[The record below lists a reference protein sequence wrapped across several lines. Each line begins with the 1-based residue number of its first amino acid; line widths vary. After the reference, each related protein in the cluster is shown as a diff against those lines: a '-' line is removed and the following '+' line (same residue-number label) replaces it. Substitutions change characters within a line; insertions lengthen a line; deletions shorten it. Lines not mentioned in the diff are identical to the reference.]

1 MSQGSSR
8 TLPWLLLLAATA
20 CQTQEAAT
28 APSSTSTA
36 TTAAAAD
43 SAPTTPP
50 AAPNGETAANPAQLA
65 HVAVQQVPMV
75 PDDEEPLAILPT
87 VQDVADELEMDLR
100 PARVDLGRH
109 LFHDT
114 RLSKDLTVSC
124 ATCHDLRFG
133 GADRSPKAVGIFC
146 QVGPLNTPTVFNA
159 ALSIAQFWDGRAK
172 DLATQAGGPP
182 QAAGEMGSCFEEITG
197 RLQADQGMV
206 QTFAKAF
213 PDEVTTASDVTKE
226 RILEAIATFEATLL
240 TPGSRFDQWLSGDQ
254 NALTDEELHG
264 YAVFKEV
271 GCAQC
276 HYGPA
281 IGGKTFQK
289 LGQKNPFFTDQ
300 QLTHADLGR
309 FNVTQDER
317 DRHAFKVPTLR
328 NVALTAP
335 YLHDGSVATL
345 EETVRLMGHHQ
356 LGLELKP
363 TQIGQISAFLRS
375 LTGTYDGK
383 PLDGA
388 ATR

>member
-36 TTAAAAD
+36 TTAAVAD

-87 VQDVADELEMDLR
+87 VQDVADELEMDLS

-124 ATCHDLRFG
+124 ASCHDLRFG

-159 ALSIAQFWDGRAK
+159 ALGIAQFWDGRAK
-172 DLATQAGGPP
+172 DLASQASGPP
-182 QAAGEMGSCFEEITG
+182 QAAGEMGSNFAEITERMRHDAG
-197 RLQADQGMV
+197 AVAAFRR
-206 QTFAKAF
+206 AF
-213 PDEVTTASDVTKE
+213 PDQVHSPDDITTE
-226 RILEAIATFEATLL
+226 RILEAIATFEVTLL
-240 TPGSRFDQWLSGDQ
+240 TPGARFDRWLGGEHDVLREQ
-254 NALTDEELHG
+254 ELRG
-264 YAVFKEV
+264 YATFKQV
-271 GCAQC
+271 GCTQC
-276 HYGPA
+276 HYGA
-281 IGGKTFQK
+281 AVGGKTFQK
-289 LGQKNPFFTDQ
+289 LGQKKEFFSDRH
-300 QLTHADLGR
+300 LNHSDLGR
-309 FNVTQDER
+309 YNVTKDER
-317 DRHAFKVPTLR
+317 DRHTFKVPSLR
-328 NVALTAP
+328 NVELTAP

-345 EETVRLMGHHQ
+345 DEAVRVMATYQ
-356 LGLELKP
+356 LGIELTP
-363 TQIGQISAFLRS
+363 QQVDDVVAFLRT
-375 LTGTYDGK
+375 LTGTWENR
-383 PLDGA
+383 PLA
-388 ATR
+388 APMR

>member
-1 MSQGSSR
+1 MHKFLPTLVLGFSS
-8 TLPWLLLLAATA
+8 LLALAA
-20 CQTQEAAT
+20 CQ
-28 APSSTSTA
+28 
-36 TTAAAAD
+36 AAAD
-43 SAPTTPP
+43 SGQPATHTAATSNPGHHHAPAATPDVAP
-50 AAPNGETAANPAQLA
+50 AAPIGETAAIAPNRTPSE
-65 HVAVQQVPMV
+65 
-75 PDDEEPLAILPT
+75 EEPLETLPS
-87 VQDVADELEMDLR
+87 VDDVMEQLGLTGTPERIA
-100 PARVDLGRH
+100 LGRQ

-114 RLSKDLTVSC
+114 RLSKDHTVSC
-124 ATCHDLRFG
+124 ASCHDLRFG
-133 GADRSPKAVGIFC
+133 GIDRTPRAVGIRA

-213 PDEVTTASDVTKE
+213 PNEVKAPADVTKE

-240 TPGSRFDQWLSGDQ
+240 TPDSRFDQWLGG
-254 NALTDEELHG
+254 NEKALTDEELHG
-264 YAVFKEV
+264 YAAFKEV

-276 HYGPA
+276 HYGPG

-300 QLTHADLGR
+300 QLSHADLGR

-328 NVALTAP
+328 NIALTAP

-345 EETVRLMGHHQ
+345 EEAVRLMGHHQ
-356 LGLELKP
+356 LGVELEPKRVR
-363 TQIGQISAFLRS
+363 QISAFLRS
-375 LTGTYDGK
+375 LNGTYEGK
-383 PLDGA
+383 PLDGSP
-388 ATR
+388 TR

>member
-1 MSQGSSR
+1 MPKLLR
-8 TLPWLLLLAATA
+8 TLALGFSTTLVLSA
-20 CQTQEAAT
+20 CQSAADGSHPAVDQAPPQPAAAPLGESAPMQPAAASAGTLAST
-28 APSSTSTA
+28 APSR
-36 TTAAAAD
+36 
-43 SAPTTPP
+43 TPS
-50 AAPNGETAANPAQLA
+50 E
-65 HVAVQQVPMV
+65 
-75 PDDEEPLAILPT
+75 EEPLEILPS
-87 VQDVADELEMDLR
+87 VDDVMEQLGLTGSQERIA
-100 PARVDLGRH
+100 LGRQ

-114 RLSKDLTVSC
+114 RLSKDHTVSC
-124 ATCHDLRFG
+124 ASCHDLRFG
-133 GADRSPKAVGIFC
+133 GIDRTPRAVGIRS

-264 YAVFKEV
+264 YGVFKEV